1 MLTLTKAGEE
11 KINNYLADLAAK
23 RKEILDA
30 GKDTAD
36 YTDLPDVYVILD
48 DIAFFENGEE
58 YINGWGCTDNYD
70 SDYPLHLENGIDYRR
85 EKS

>member
-1 MLTLTKAGEE
+1 MLALTKIGEE
-11 KINNYLADLAAK
+11 KVNSFLAELAAK

-36 YTDLPDVYVILD
+36 YTDLPDVHVILD
-48 DIAFFENGEE
+48 DIALFDDGKE

-70 SDYPLHLENGIDYRR
+70 GDYPLQLENGIDYTV
-85 EKS
+85 